1 MMRPRMPRPS
11 RLTELARM
19 EAVVLDT
26 ETTGLDVAQARI
38 VQISAVRV
46 ANGQVLAEQTFDAL
60 VHPGLPIPPASTA
73 VHGITDAMV
82 AGAPS
87 CADVRPAFDRF
98 RGDAVLIGQSI
109 GFDLAV
115 LLRETRRAGQR
126 WRPPR
131 FLDTKLLAAALDPDA
146 GEQGLDALAAA
157 LGVSI
162 HDRHRALGDALVTA
176 EVFVRLLP
184 RLAAAGVRT
193 IADAEACANAQ
204 TRIRA
209 RQTAAGWYDATSI
222 DAADAAESS
231 TDAATLARLDA
242 IPYRYRLA
250 QVLRPAPLLPPATR
264 IADAIALLA
273 EQDSGA
279 LLAGDA
285 TSGRADGI
293 VTGRDLL
300 RAVAAGGA
308 AALSQ
313 RLESVMS
320 APVIAMPS
328 DALLHRALARMQR
341 LGVRRL
347 VVTDA
352 SDRVVGLLSLRDLLA
367 GPAAD
372 ALALDDRLSAA
383 RSPRELAAARAALPA
398 LVAALRADGVAT
410 AEIAAVV
417 SVDLR
422 ELLARAAAQAEQR
435 MEGRGDGRP
444 PVPYALLA
452 LGRLGRGECLLAP
465 AHAHAIVFASGTAD
479 GAEGRW
485 FAAFAAALADVL
497 REAGALGDAD
507 APSATDPAWCRSLAD
522 WRAQLTAWGSA
533 PPADVAG
540 VAALLDCAF
549 AFGDGDLADDFRA
562 LAGAIAG
569 AGAPLV
575 RALLPAPLP
584 PPRWGERVD
593 LGDALRAFEAA
604 ARVLAVASH
613 SAARPTAQRLAE
625 AAALTGM
632 SRATVDDLTAAHEQ
646 LLTLVLAQQE
656 ADLAAGEPPSWRI
669 APARL
674 DAAERDAL
682 AALFARAA
690 GLRDVVRAALAMV

>member
-1 MMRPRMPRPS
+1 MPRPS
-11 RLTELARM
+11 RLTELARI

-46 ANGQVLAEQTFDAL
+46 AGGRVLADQTFDAL
-60 VHPGLPIPPASTA
+60 VDPGGPIPPATTA
-73 VHGITDAMV
+73 VHGISDAMV

-87 CADVRPAFDRF
+87 FAAVQPAFDRF

-115 LLRETRRAGQR
+115 LLRETRRAGRR
-126 WRPPR
+126 WQPPR
-131 FLDTKLLAAALDPDA
+131 FLDTKLLAAWLDPDA

-157 LGVSI
+157 LDVPISN
-162 HDRHRALGDALVTA
+162 RHRALGDALVTA

-184 RLAAAGVRT
+184 RLAAAGIRT

-222 DAADAAESS
+222 EALDEAESS

-250 QVLRPAPLLPPATR
+250 QVMRPAPLVPPATT
-264 IADAIALLA
+264 IAAAIALLA

-285 TSGRADGI
+285 ASGRADGI

-313 RLESVMS
+313 RLETVMNG
-320 APVIAMPS
+320 PVGAMPP

-347 VVTDA
+347 AVADA
-352 SDRVVGLLSLRDLLA
+352 SGRVVGLLALRDLLA

-383 RSPRELAAARAALPA
+383 RSPRELAAARATLPA
-398 LVAALRADGVAT
+398 LVAALRADGVA
-410 AEIAAVV
+410 AGEIAAVV

-452 LGRLGRGECLLAP
+452 LGRLGRGECLLA
-465 AHAHAIVFASGTAD
+465 AEHAHAIVFASDSGD

-485 FAAFAAALADVL
+485 FAAFAAVLVDVL
-497 REAGALGDAD
+497 REAGALGDA
-507 APSATDPAWCRSLAD
+507 ATPCAADPAWCRSLAD
-522 WRAQLTAWGSA
+522 WRTQLSDWASS
-533 PPADVAG
+533 PPADVAP
-540 VAALLDCAF
+540 VAALLDFTF
-549 AFGDGDLADDFRA
+549 AFGDGDLADDFRD
-562 LAGAIAG
+562 LAVSIAG

-575 RALLPAPLP
+575 RALIPAPAAAP
-584 PPRWGERVD
+584 PVWGERVD
-593 LGDALRAFEAA
+593 LGDALAAFAA
-604 ARVLAVASH
+604 AGRVLAVASH
-613 SAARPTAQRLAE
+613 SATRATARRLAE

-632 SRATVDDLTAAHEQ
+632 SRATVDDLSAAHER
-646 LLTLVLAQQE
+646 LLTLALAQQE
-656 ADLAAGEPPSWRI
+656 ADVAAGLPPSLGLE
-669 APARL
+669 PARL
-674 DAAERDAL
+674 DDAGRDELASLLDRAL
-682 AALFARAA
+682 
-690 GLRDVVRAALAMV
+690 GLRDVVRSALALA

>member
-1 MMRPRMPRPS
+1 MPRPS

-19 EAVVLDT
+19 DAVVLDT

-46 ANGQVLAEQTFDAL
+46 AGGRVLADQTFDAL
-60 VHPGLPIPPASTA
+60 VNPGVSIPPATTA

-82 AGAPS
+82 ATAPPF
-87 CADVRPAFDRF
+87 ADIRPAFDRF

-115 LLRETRRAGQR
+115 LLRETRRAGHR
-126 WRPPR
+126 WQPPR
-131 FLDTKLLAAALDPDA
+131 FLDTKLLAAALDPEA

-157 LGVSI
+157 LGVPI
-162 HDRHRALGDALVTA
+162 TDRHRALGDALVTA
-176 EVFVRLLP
+176 EIFVRLLP

-193 IADAEACANAQ
+193 IADAEACANSQ

-209 RQTAAGWYDATSI
+209 RQTASGWYDATSI
-222 DAADAAESS
+222 EAVDEAESS

-242 IPYRYRLA
+242 IPYRYRLG
-250 QVLRPAPLLPPATR
+250 QVMRPAPLLPPATT
-264 IADAIALLA
+264 IADAIGLLA
-273 EQDSGA
+273 EQDAGA

-285 TSGRADGI
+285 VSGRADGI

-308 AALSQ
+308 AALAQ
-313 RLESVMS
+313 RLETVMS
-320 APVIAMPS
+320 GPVISMPP

-347 VVTDA
+347 AVADA
-352 SDRVVGLLSLRDLLA
+352 SGRVVGLLSLRDLLA

-372 ALALDDRLSAA
+372 ALALDDSLSAA

-398 LVAALRADGVAT
+398 LVGALRADGVA
-410 AEIAAVV
+410 AGEIAGVV

-452 LGRLGRGECLLAP
+452 LGRLGRGECLLA
-465 AHAHAIVFASGTAD
+465 AEHAHAIVFASGASD
-479 GAEGRW
+479 GAEARW
-485 FAAFAAALADVL
+485 FAAFAAVLGDVL
-497 REAGALGDAD
+497 REAGAVGDPGAPCAAD
-507 APSATDPAWCRSLAD
+507 PTWCRSLAD
-522 WRAQLTAWGSA
+522 WRAQLSAWAGE

-540 VAALLDCAF
+540 VAALLDFTF
-549 AFGDGDLADDFRA
+549 AFGDGDLADDFRD
-562 LAGAIAG
+562 LAVAIAG
-569 AGAPLV
+569 GGAPLV
-575 RALLPAPLP
+575 RALTPDATP
-584 PPRWGERVD
+584 PPRGGERID
-593 LGDALRAFEAA
+593 IGSALAAFEAA
-604 ARVLAVASH
+604 GRVLAVASH
-613 SAARPTAQRLAE
+613 SATRATARRLVE

-632 SRATVDDLTAAHEQ
+632 SRATVADLTSAHER
-646 LLTLVLAQQE
+646 LLALALAQQE
-656 ADLAAGEPPSWRI
+656 ADLVAGLPPSLRLD
-669 APARL
+669 PARL
-674 DAAERDAL
+674 DDAGRDEL
-682 AALFARAA
+682 AALLDRAA
-690 GLRDVVRAALAMV
+690 GLRDVIRAALALV